1 VTAQEKAA
9 RWRQWKEGGDV
20 EQERKAQERQSRFI
34 GAREVAADTG
44 CSVGHAYTI
53 IKRIND
59 KLEAEG
65 YIIPRHGHTLRR
77 AYYEMT
83 GGE

>member
-1 VTAQEKAA
+1 MEQDSKKQEPL
-9 RWRQWKEGGDV
+9 
-20 EQERKAQERQSRFI
+20 SRFI
-34 GAREVAADTG
+34 GAKEVAADTG
-44 CSVGHAYTI
+44 CSVGFAYSI
-53 IKRIND
+53 IKKVND
-59 KLEAEG
+59 KLEAKG

>member
-1 VTAQEKAA
+1 METTFVFWQMGRKQEPL
-9 RWRQWKEGGDV
+9 
-20 EQERKAQERQSRFI
+20 SRFI
-34 GAREVAADTG
+34 GAKEVAADTG
-44 CSVGHAYTI
+44 CSVGFAYSI
-53 IKRIND
+53 IKKVND
-59 KLEAEG
+59 KLEAKG

>member
-1 VTAQEKAA
+1 MEQDSKKQEPL
-9 RWRQWKEGGDV
+9 
-20 EQERKAQERQSRFI
+20 SRFI
-34 GAREVAADTG
+34 GAKEVAADTG
-44 CSVGHAYTI
+44 CSVGFAYSI
-53 IKRIND
+53 IKKVND
-59 KLEAEG
+59 KLESKG